1 MALSRISV
9 LGCGWLGL
17 ALAEDLIDK
26 GYKVKGST
34 TTESKLNGFLEKGI
48 NPYYIN
54 LTPIVQATDIKG
66 FMDTE
71 LVIINIPPGTRTR
84 SVLFHVEQIQQLIP
98 YLEKSS
104 AKYILYISSTSIYP
118 NTNGEVKEN
127 DVMEVFQAENKTL
140 ATAEKM
146 IREIPGKEVTVLRC
160 GGLTGYDRLLIRHFA
175 GRKNLTIG
183 EEPVNLIHRD
193 DVIGI
198 IEAVIKQEKW
208 GETYNICSPFHP
220 LKKDFYKEL
229 AERFEYDQPEFVTSD
244 LQPFK
249 IVNTEKLDRELN
261 YAFKYPDPMKYV
273 Y

>member
-1 MALSRISV
+1 MELSRISV

-17 ALAEDLIDK
+17 PLAEALIDK
-26 GYKVKGST
+26 GYNVKGST

-54 LTPIVQATDIKG
+54 LTPILQATDIKG

-84 SVLFHVEQIQQLIP
+84 SALFHVEQIQQLIP

-104 AKYILYISSTSIYP
+104 AKYILYVSSTSIYP
-118 NTNGEVKEN
+118 NTKGEVKEY
-127 DVMEVFQAENKTL
+127 DVIEVFQAENKTL

-146 IREIPGKEVTVLRC
+146 IREIPGKQATILRC

-183 EEPVNLIHRD
+183 DEPVNLIHRD

-198 IEAVIKQEKW
+198 IEAIIEQEKW
-208 GETYNICSPFHP
+208 GETYNICSPLHP
-220 LKKDFYKEL
+220 LKRDFYKEL
-229 AERFEYDQPEFVTSD
+229 AERFDYEQPEFTTSD

-249 IVNTEKLDRELN
+249 IVNTEKLTRELN
-261 YAFKYPDPMKYV
+261 YVFKYPDPMEYR